1 MAIEALDGSLL
12 YRVLENG
19 YRNLRRNMT
28 VIDDLNVF
36 PVPDGDTGKNMTMT
50 IEGGIVKAKNRT
62 GIACEIMQDIA
73 SGTLLSARGNSG
85 VILSQFIR
93 GLANGMPD
101 HAELSTADF
110 ILAMQSGVEKA
121 YDAVANPVEGT
132 MLTVMREGAES
143 LKGNDFDTFE
153 DLIAF
158 LVRAMKVSLR
168 HTPDLLPVLK
178 DAGVVDSGGAGLIC
192 IFEGMQMALNGE
204 WIEEDAEPIATYN
217 SSLFTEYDPDSL
229 LEYGYCTEFILQV
242 QPSKVDLS
250 LLHVQDIIDE
260 LSSMGNSIVA
270 VLEQAILKVHI
281 HTFEPERVLAFAR
294 TMGEFLTIK
303 IENMSVQHS
312 ETVAPKKDPVKY
324 AVVATASGKGI
335 IDYFKQIG
343 AAAVIDGGQTNNPSS
358 QDFIEAFETLNA
370 EHIIV
375 LPNDSNIV
383 MAANQAAQMYDKT
396 DVRVIPTKSIAE
408 GYSALSMMDLSYDTV
423 EAVIEGM
430 SAYLPDVTTGYVT
443 TATRDAEID
452 GVPIHKGHY
461 IGLTPK
467 HIYCDGMDKVHVA
480 MALFAAM
487 AEMEQKQVMTVFVG
501 KDVSQD
507 DQARF
512 ANAFNQAYPLIE
524 VGFIEGN
531 QDIYSF
537 IFAIE

>member
-192 IFEGMQMALNGE
+192 IFEGMQMALNGD

-250 LLHVQDIIDE
+250 LLHVQDIIEE

-312 ETVAPKKDPVKY
+312 ETVTPKKDPVKY

>member
-19 YRNLRRNMT
+19 YRNLRRNMA

-62 GIACEIMQDIA
+62 GMVGEIMQDIA

-85 VILSQFIR
+85 VILSQFVR

-101 HAELSTADF
+101 HPELTTADF
-110 ILAMQSGVEKA
+110 IDAMHSGVEKA

-143 LKGNDFDTFE
+143 LDGNHFDTFE
-153 DLIAF
+153 DLLAY
-158 LVRAMKVSLR
+158 LVHAMKVSLR
-168 HTPDLLPVLK
+168 HTPELLPVLK
-178 DAGVVDSGGAGLIC
+178 EAGVVDSGGAGLVC
-192 IFEGMQMALNGE
+192 IFEGIQMGLAGE

-217 SSLFTEYDPDSL
+217 SSLFSEYDPDSL

-242 QPSKVDLS
+242 QPSKVDSSTLK
-250 LLHVQDIIDE
+250 VQDIIE
-260 LSSMGNSIVA
+260 QLSALGNSIVA
-270 VLEQAILKVHI
+270 VLEQTILKVHI
-281 HTFEPERVLAFAR
+281 HSFEPERVLAFAR

-312 ETVAPKKDPVKY
+312 ETVAQKKDPVKY
-324 AVVATASGKGI
+324 AVVATASGEGI

-358 QDFIEAFETLNA
+358 QDFIDAFETLNA

-423 EAVIEGM
+423 ETVIEEM
-430 SAYLPDVTTGYVT
+430 SAYLPDVTTGYIT

-452 GVPIHKGHY
+452 GVTIGKGHY

-467 HIYCDGMDKVHVA
+467 HIYCDGVDKIDVA
-480 MALFAAM
+480 MALFAAIPEM
-487 AEMEQKQVMTVFVG
+487 ADKQVMTVFVG
-501 KDVSQD
+501 KDVSQAEQD
-507 DQARF
+507 RF
-512 ANAFNQAYPLIE
+512 ATAFNEAYPLIE
-524 VGFIEGN
+524 IGFIEGN
-531 QDIYSF
+531 QDVYSF

>member
-1 MAIEALDGSLL
+1 MPIEALDGSLL
-12 YRVLENG
+12 YRILENG

-50 IEGGIVKAKNRT
+50 IEGGIIKAKNRT
-62 GIACEIMQDIA
+62 GMACEIMQDIA

-85 VILSQFIR
+85 VILSQFVR
-93 GLANGMPD
+93 GLASGMPD
-101 HAELSTADF
+101 HAELTTADF
-110 ILAMQSGVEKA
+110 VVAMHSGVEKA

-143 LKGNDFDTFE
+143 LDGKPFDSFE
-153 DLIAF
+153 NLFEHLIH
-158 LVRAMKVSLR
+158 AMKVSLR
-168 HTPDLLPVLK
+168 HTPELLPVLK
-178 DAGVVDSGGAGLIC
+178 EAGVVDSGGAGLIC
-192 IFEGMQMALNGE
+192 IFEGIQMGLAGE

-217 SSLFTEYDPDSL
+217 SSLFTEFDPDSL
-229 LEYGYCTEFILQV
+229 LEYGYCTEFILQI

-250 LLHVQDIIDE
+250 TLKVQDIIE
-260 LSSMGNSIVA
+260 KLSDMGDSIVA
-270 VLEQAILKVHI
+270 VLEQTILKVHI
-281 HTFEPERVLAFAR
+281 HSFEPERVLGFAR

-324 AVVATASGKGI
+324 AVVATASGEGI

-358 QDFIEAFETLNA
+358 QDFLTAFETLNA

-375 LPNDSNIV
+375 LPNDSNIIL
-383 MAANQAAQMYDKT
+383 AANQAAQMYDKS

-408 GYSALSMMDLSYDTV
+408 GYSALSMMDLSYDSV
-423 EAVIEGM
+423 EAVIEEM

-452 GVPIHKGHY
+452 GVAIGKGHF

-467 HIYCDGMDKVHVA
+467 HIYCDGTDKIDVA
-480 MALFAAM
+480 MALFAAIPEM
-487 AEMEQKQVMTVFVG
+487 ADKQVMTVFVG
-501 KDVSQD
+501 KDVTPAEQD
-507 DQARF
+507 RF
-512 ANAFNQAYPLIE
+512 SDAFSEAYPLMEI
-524 VGFIEGN
+524 GFIEGD
-531 QDIYSF
+531 QDVYSF